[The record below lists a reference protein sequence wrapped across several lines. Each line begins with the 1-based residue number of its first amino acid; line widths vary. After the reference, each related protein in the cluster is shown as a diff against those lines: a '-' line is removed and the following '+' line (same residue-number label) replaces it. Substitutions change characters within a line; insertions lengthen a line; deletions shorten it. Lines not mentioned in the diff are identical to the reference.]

1 MQRFYK
7 QNKKEIYRYNFPLSS
22 CFLIIYIVIII
33 IIIIIIIMI
42 IIIIII
48 IIITKQ
54 YDDFIN
60 EYKEWLVP
68 DKILKAITCITGL
81 KIYK

>member
-33 IIIIIIIMI
+33 IIIIM
-42 IIIIII
+42 II